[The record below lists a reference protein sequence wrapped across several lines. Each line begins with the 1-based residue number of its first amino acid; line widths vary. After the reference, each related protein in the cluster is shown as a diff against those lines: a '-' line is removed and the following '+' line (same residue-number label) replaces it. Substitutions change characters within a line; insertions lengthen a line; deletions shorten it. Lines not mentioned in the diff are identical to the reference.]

1 MSTKAHPPTDATP
14 ADVRTTFRERAARRR
29 FNRTWLTVVI
39 VLAVAAAGLGV
50 ASVAQGPRLLSA
62 AVNAGATIERSGQR
76 LVLQADQPLATVEA
90 RDVTVEPAAPIEL
103 TADGARLTVQFTGM
117 LRYATEYHV
126 SVRVLSAA
134 TGAASRLEYRFI
146 TPDLATFSLVRHDP
160 GADGT
165 DRVVRHSLSG
175 DTDDLTMLQVPR
187 IQEYVRA
194 GEAIAA
200 VVLDERDAPS
210 LVLVAPDGTT
220 TPVSVPSV
228 RGIRSLRVAS
238 SGDLLGYLVEDDDAA
253 GTTRLTL
260 LDLSDASWVPIEVRG
275 PAGTTLSVLDWTFAP
290 GTTSVVAQA
299 IDQQI
304 YLVDPIAGSE
314 ATPLGQ
320 HTELR
325 GFLGDTLRLVV
336 ADPDGGAIIDLTDG
350 TTTDLGLPL
359 AEVPP
364 GLYPDAFV
372 LTSSTS
378 YVELYTDPMGYAD
391 VGARSILYAVDAE
404 GTRELFRPA
413 TATSR
418 IGTVCLSPNGEYLA
432 VEVVPGNAKRDDYR
446 DAPGWSGTTIYYVD
460 AASGATSRG
469 VTGMAAD
476 WCAQPGA

>member
-1 MSTKAHPPTDATP
+1 
-14 ADVRTTFRERAARRR
+14 
-29 FNRTWLTVVI
+29 
-39 VLAVAAAGLGV
+39 
-50 ASVAQGPRLLSA
+50 
-62 AVNAGATIERSGQR
+62 
-76 LVLQADQPLATVEA
+76 
-90 RDVTVEPAAPIEL
+90 
-103 TADGARLTVQFTGM
+103 
-117 LRYATEYHV
+117 
-126 SVRVLSAA
+126 
-134 TGAASRLEYRFI
+134 
-146 TPDLATFSLVRHDP
+146 
-160 GADGT
+160 
-165 DRVVRHSLSG
+165 
-175 DTDDLTMLQVPR
+175 
-187 IQEYVRA
+187 
-194 GEAIAA
+194 
-200 VVLDERDAPS
+200 
-210 LVLVAPDGTT
+210 
-220 TPVSVPSV
+220 
-228 RGIRSLRVAS
+228 
-238 SGDLLGYLVEDDDAA
+238 
-253 GTTRLTL
+253 
-260 LDLSDASWVPIEVRG
+260 VPIEVRG

-320 HTELR
+320 HTELH
-325 GFLGDTLRLVV
+325 GFLGGTLRLVV

-350 TTTDLGLPL
+350 TTTDLRLPL

-476 WCAQPGA
+476 WCAQSGA